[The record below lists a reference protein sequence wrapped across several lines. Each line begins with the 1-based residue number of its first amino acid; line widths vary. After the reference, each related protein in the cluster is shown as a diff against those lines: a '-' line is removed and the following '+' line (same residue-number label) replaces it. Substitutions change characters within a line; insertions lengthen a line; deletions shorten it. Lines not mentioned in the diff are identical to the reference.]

1 MGWGFTFTA
10 GLARTKNGPSL
21 GPSPFTP
28 PVGSTTR
35 RCGHWRRRPPN
46 AQPMTLTPG
55 TIARILTLTEV
66 KRFLFNV
73 LLFLG
78 SLPEEYEP
86 DQVLRGAR
94 EKKGH
99 LRPIA
104 SSHKSVTLV
113 SLCRGRPNS
122 RVISRHFDL
131 QQRQPSVHVKVE
143 PPIRVHVLPYQRGQR
158 GVVACCKSK
167 WRLVTRV
174 LGLPRI
180 VIGKQP

>member
-1 MGWGFTFTA
+1 MEASTASLHRRIATRTGWGFTFTA
-10 GLARTKNGPSL
+10 GLARTKN

-86 DQVLRGAR
+86 DQVLRAAR

-99 LRPIA
+99 LRPELRAARFLGKETYRPA
-104 SSHKSVTLV
+104 S
-113 SLCRGRPNS
+113 RPTGAE
-122 RVISRHFDL
+122 HGA
-131 QQRQPSVHVKVE
+131 P
-143 PPIRVHVLPYQRGQR
+143 
-158 GVVACCKSK
+158 
-167 WRLVTRV
+167 
-174 LGLPRI
+174 
-180 VIGKQP
+180 